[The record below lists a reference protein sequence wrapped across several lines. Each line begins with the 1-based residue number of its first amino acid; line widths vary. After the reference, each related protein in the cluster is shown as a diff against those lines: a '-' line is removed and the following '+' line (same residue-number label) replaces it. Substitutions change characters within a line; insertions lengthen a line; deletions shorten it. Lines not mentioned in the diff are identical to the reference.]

1 MNKEYWFCFI
11 GPEERENICGDA
23 SLRQAVKNEYES
35 QIGINYICSSGW
47 GVNQQE
53 RDLFSTI
60 SSVKLVLGVD
70 KQKIL
75 IGEIYKLINSKYYG

>member
-1 MNKEYWFCFI
+1 MNEEYWLCFI

-23 SLRQAVKNEYES
+23 
-35 QIGINYICSSGW
+35 YICSSGW
-47 GVNQQE
+47 EVNQQE

-60 SSVKLVLGVD
+60 SNVKLVLGVD

-75 IGEIYKLINSKYYG
+75 INEIYKLINSK